1 MPLLTELSDFQGRL
15 QGELFP
21 FLKRNLGPLGPKYQK
36 LVTVTEMVPVAA
48 FLPRW
53 GSGRG
58 RPPYDRAPFAR
69 AFIAKKIL
77 NLPTT
82 ADLILRLKNDETLR
96 RLCGWGGPG
105 SVPEAHMFSRVF
117 GEFAATALP
126 TRMHEALIKATHK
139 EEIVEHISRDATAIK
154 AREKPVKVKA
164 LKRCRKKTK
173 PGKGEP
179 GWETVRRLER
189 QREMT
194 LNEMLDDL
202 PKHCAVGAK
211 RNAKGHKEYWVGY
224 KLHLDAADGG
234 IPVSGILTSASLND
248 SQAAIPLATMT
259 AQRVTN
265 LYDLMDASYHVPEIA
280 DACRG
285 LGRVP
290 IIPEQPRRDKAKK
303 EAMAAEAKA
312 RSAIGFEAPEEARYR
327 QRTTAERVNARLK
340 DEFGGRFVRV
350 RGHAKVTCHLMF
362 GILALTVD
370 QLMRLVP
377 G

>member
-1 MPLLTELSDFQGRL
+1 MPLLTELSDLRGRL
-15 QGELFP
+15 QGDLLP
-21 FLKRNLGPLGPKYQK
+21 FLESNLGPLGPKYQQ
-36 LVTVTEMVPVAA
+36 LVTVIEMVPVDA

-53 GSGRG
+53 GRGRG

-69 AFIAKKIL
+69 ALFAKTIF

-82 ADLILRLKNDETLR
+82 ADLIVRLQCDETMR

-105 SVPEAHMFSRVF
+105 SVPEAPMFSRVF
-117 GEFAATALP
+117 AEFAATALP
-126 TRMHEALIKATHK
+126 SRMHEALIVATHK
-139 EEIVEHISRDATAIK
+139 GRLVEHISRDATAIE
-154 AREKPVKVKA
+154 AREKAVKVKMP
-164 LKRCRKKTK
+164 KPCRRKVK
-173 PGKGEP
+173 PQKGEP

-189 QREMT
+189 QGSMT
-194 LNEMLDDL
+194 LTEMLADL
-202 PKHCAVGAK
+202 PSHCAVGAK
-211 RNAKGHKEYWVGY
+211 RNAKGHKDYWVGY
-224 KLHLDAADGG
+224 KLHLDIADGA
-234 IPVSGILTSASLND
+234 IPITALLTSASLND

-259 AQRVTN
+259 ARRVAN
-265 LYDLMDASYHVPEIA
+265 CYDLMDACYDAPEIDA
-280 DACRG
+280 ACRD

-290 IIPEQPRRDKAKK
+290 IIPEQPRRDKKK
-303 EAMAAEAKA
+303 KAQMAAEATA
-312 RSAIGFEAPEEARYR
+312 RRAINFVAPEDIRYR

-350 RGHAKVTCHLMF
+350 RGHAKVMCHLMF

>member
-1 MPLLTELSDFQGRL
+1 MPLLAELSDLRGRL
-15 QGELFP
+15 QGDLFP
-21 FLKRNLGPLGPKYQK
+21 FLQSNLGPLGPKYRQ
-36 LVTVTEMVPVAA
+36 LVTVIEMVPVDA

-69 AFIAKKIL
+69 AFFAKKL
-77 NLPTT
+77 FNLPTT
-82 ADLILRLKNDETLR
+82 ADLIVRLKSDETMR

-105 SVPEAHMFSRVF
+105 SVPEAPMFSRVF
-117 GEFAATALP
+117 AEFAATALP
-126 TRMHEALIKATHK
+126 SRMHEALIVATH
-139 EEIVEHISRDATAIK
+139 EGRLVEHISRDATAIE
-154 AREKPVKVKA
+154 AREKPVKVEA
-164 LKRCRKKTK
+164 PKRCRKKVK
-173 PGKGEP
+173 PQKGEP

-194 LNEMLDDL
+194 LSEMLAD
-202 PKHCAVGAK
+202 PPRHCAVGAK
-211 RNAKGHKEYWVGY
+211 RNAKGHKDYWVGY
-224 KLHLDAADGG
+224 KLHLDIADGG
-234 IPVSGILTSASLND
+234 IPVTALLTSASLND
-248 SQAAIPLATMT
+248 SQAAIPMATMT
-259 AQRVTN
+259 ARRLAN
-265 LYDLMDASYHVPEIA
+265 CYDLMDASYDVPEIA
-280 DACRG
+280 AACRD

-290 IIPEQPRRDKAKK
+290 IVPEQPRRDKKKK
-303 EAMAAEAKA
+303 EAMVAEAKA
-312 RSAIGFEAPEEARYR
+312 RRAINFVAPEDVRYR

-362 GILALTVD
+362 GLLALTVD

>member
-1 MPLLTELSDFQGRL
+1 MPLLTELSDLRGRL
-15 QGELFP
+15 QGDLFP
-21 FLKRNLGPLGPKYQK
+21 FLQKSLGPLGPKYQQ
-36 LVTVTEMVPVAA
+36 LVTVIEVVPVDA

-53 GSGRG
+53 GDGRG

-69 AFIAKKIL
+69 AFFAKKIF

-82 ADLILRLKNDETLR
+82 ADLIVRLKSDEMMR

-105 SVPEAHMFSRVF
+105 SVPEAPMFSRVF
-117 GEFAATALP
+117 AEFAATALP
-126 TRMHEALIKATHK
+126 SRMHEALVVATHK
-139 EEIVEHISRDATAIK
+139 GQLVEHISRDATAIE
-154 AREKPVKVKA
+154 AREKAVKVEAPKP
-164 LKRCRKKTK
+164 CRRKIK
-173 PGKGEP
+173 PHKGEP

-189 QREMT
+189 QGSMT
-194 LNEMLDDL
+194 LSEMLADL
-202 PKHCAVGAK
+202 PRHCAVGAK
-211 RNAKGHKEYWVGY
+211 RNAKGHKDYWVGY
-224 KLHLDAADGG
+224 KLHLDIADGG
-234 IPVSGILTSASLND
+234 IPVTALLTSASLND

-259 AQRVTN
+259 ARRVAN
-265 LYDLMDASYHVPEIA
+265 CYDLMDASYDAPEIA
-280 DACRG
+280 AACRE

-290 IIPEQPRRDKAKK
+290 IVPEQPRRDKKK
-303 EAMAAEAKA
+303 KARMAAEATA
-312 RSAIGFEAPEEARYR
+312 RRAINFVAPEDIRYR

>member
-1 MPLLTELSDFQGRL
+1 MPLLAELSDLRGRL
-15 QGELFP
+15 QGDLFP
-21 FLKRNLGPLGPKYQK
+21 FLQSNLGPLGPKYRQ
-36 LVTVTEMVPVAA
+36 LVTVIEMVPVDA

-69 AFIAKKIL
+69 AFFAKKL
-77 NLPTT
+77 FNLPTT
-82 ADLILRLKNDETLR
+82 ADLIVRLKSDETMR

-105 SVPEAHMFSRVF
+105 SVPEAPMFSRVF
-117 GEFAATALP
+117 AEFAATALP
-126 TRMHEALIKATHK
+126 SRMHEALIVATH
-139 EEIVEHISRDATAIK
+139 EGRLVEHISRDATAIE
-154 AREKPVKVKA
+154 AREKPVKVEA
-164 LKRCRKKTK
+164 PKRCRKKVK
-173 PGKGEP
+173 PQKGEP

-194 LNEMLDDL
+194 LSEMLADL
-202 PKHCAVGAK
+202 PRHCAVGAK
-211 RNAKGHKEYWVGY
+211 RNAKGHKDYWVGY
-224 KLHLDAADGG
+224 KLHLNIADGG
-234 IPVSGILTSASLND
+234 IPVTALLTSASLND
-248 SQAAIPLATMT
+248 SQAAIPMATMT
-259 AQRVTN
+259 ARRLAN
-265 LYDLMDASYHVPEIA
+265 CYDLMDASYDVPEIA
-280 DACRG
+280 AACRD

-290 IIPEQPRRDKAKK
+290 IVPEQPRRDKKKK
-303 EAMAAEAKA
+303 EAMVAEAKA
-312 RSAIGFEAPEEARYR
+312 RRAINFVAPEDVRYR

-362 GILALTVD
+362 GLLALTVD